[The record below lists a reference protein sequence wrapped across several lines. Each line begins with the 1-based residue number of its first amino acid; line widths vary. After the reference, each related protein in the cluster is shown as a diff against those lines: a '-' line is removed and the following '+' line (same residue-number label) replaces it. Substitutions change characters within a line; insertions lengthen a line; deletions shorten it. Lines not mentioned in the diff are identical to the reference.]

1 MHWFFSV
8 LVDLQNKGG
17 GYGMMSGNII
27 RLKDVGSGKQISMD
41 LPYSCH
47 LCLNYKISRGL

>member
-27 RLKDVGSGKQISMD
+27 RLKDVGIKFGWI
-41 LPYSCH
+41 YH
-47 LCLNYKISRGL
+47 IVVFLCLNHEINTRL